1 MSKYITKPVIIEAE
15 QFIPSKLGHGKL
27 NDDGDIPA
35 CPKGM
40 HLWPDENDNQPKD
53 MSWGYCDTRQ
63 GRVHVHA
70 NDWIIT
76 LDDGE
81 SYPCK
86 PDVFERK
93 YKLLE
98 EEA

>member
-1 MSKYITKPVIIEAE
+1 MAKYRTKPVIIEAE
-15 QFIPSKLGHGKL
+15 QFIADKPVPKH
-27 NDDGDIPA
+27 I
-35 CPKGM
+35 PKGM
-40 HLWPDENDNQPKD
+40 KLWPDENGAVPRD

-76 LDDGE
+76 LADGE

-86 PDVFERK
+86 PDVFEGK
-93 YKLLE
+93 YELVDSE
-98 EEA
+98 PVGYCVEDSQ